1 MSITKSSVSKIF
13 TFSTEPNT
21 AVENRFWFDS
31 TNKILKRY
39 NGTSWEPINIDSD
52 NVIAKYPTTEP
63 TTLTEYLSTLVE
75 AIGDKQDNLLYYS
88 ETSGDTPLFLK
99 LSL

>member
-52 NVIAKYPTTEP
+52 NVIAKYPTSQP

-88 ETSGDTPLFLK
+88 ETSGASPSATI
-99 LSL
+99 S